1 MVPAKTSGHLSY
13 ILKILSVSRYKFNDK
28 VMQYK
33 FTHVNIYFNLFLFIF
48 IYIYF
53 YLKNQ
58 IYEYKDA
65 FEMMK
70 IRQNRVRAP
79 LWKYICLLKVFD
91 IEVKMS
97 HIILQE
103 L

>member
-1 MVPAKTSGHLSY
+1 M
-13 ILKILSVSRYKFNDK
+13 I
-28 VMQYK
+28 
-33 FTHVNIYFNLFLFIF
+33 
-48 IYIYF
+48 
-53 YLKNQ
+53 
-58 IYEYKDA
+58 
-65 FEMMK
+65 K